1 MNIPA
6 LLDKV
11 LLGQKLAGSGLNYR
25 PLGLAPVGPAREPNS
40 ADLMM
45 QRRGL
50 QYQPMSPLR
59 GLAAGGLRGV
69 GQALMAWGSGR
80 PELVGQAFSGGLDA
94 FNQDQARREAQARDD
109 ELFGMQV
116 EEHQAGK
123 TERQRK
129 LDAEAKAKADSDAAI
144 DRLVQAGALDA
155 AEGDAMKAGVGGL
168 GDFMKEPDAFKPD
181 ITEFFGPNNTKYKGY
196 LDENGEIKKVGESA
210 PLYEPNEGPAPTET
224 ERLMRLAGID
234 PASPEGKKILA
245 NKLQGEGGGGPKV
258 ATPKEL
264 RDEYTKANK
273 EYEQAL
279 YGYGKVVSAAKDP
292 SPAGDIA
299 LIFGFMKTLDPGS
312 TVREGEFA
320 TAQQAGG
327 VPERIVALYN
337 QVIDG
342 TRLTESQR
350 ADFIAQAGGQF
361 KVYQDRKGVA
371 DQFYSGLAER
381 SGVNPQD
388 VLVPYGT
395 VPQYTPGRGG
405 PTDERNRGAKVVD
418 GVRIERLE

>member
-1 MNIPA
+1 
-6 LLDKV
+6 
-11 LLGQKLAGSGLNYR
+11 
-25 PLGLAPVGPAREPNS
+25 
-40 ADLMM
+40 
-45 QRRGL
+45 
-50 QYQPMSPLR
+50 
-59 GLAAGGLRGV
+59 
-69 GQALMAWGSGR
+69 MAWGSGR
-80 PELVGQAFSGGLDA
+80 PELIGQAFSGGLDA
-94 FNQDQARREAQARDD
+94 FSQEQAQREARARAD
-109 ELFGMQV
+109 ELFGMQTAEF
-116 EEHQAGK
+116 EEGK
-123 TERQRK
+123 AERKRK
-129 LDAEAKAKADSDAAI
+129 LDAEQKAQADLSAGLQGLVDKGVIDDAERNAI
-144 DRLVQAGALDA
+144 LGGAG
-155 AEGDAMKAGVGGL
+155 KL
-168 GDFMKEPDAFKPD
+168 GDFMQDPKEFKPD

-196 LDENGEIKKVGESA
+196 LDESGNVQKVGESA
-210 PLYEPNEGPAPTET
+210 PLYEPDDGPAPTET
-224 ERLMRLAGID
+224 ERLLRLAGID
-234 PASPEGKKILA
+234 PASPEGKAIIQK
-245 NKLQGEGGGGPKV
+245 KLQGEGGSGPKS

-350 ADFIAQAGGQF
+350 ADFISQAGGQF

-371 DQFYSGLAER
+371 DQFSTGLSER

-388 VLVPYGT
+388 VLVPYGN

-405 PTDERNRGAKVVD
+405 PTDERNRGSRVID